1 MAIMP
6 STRPTLPDHFIV
18 LVDKSNYEEVQ
29 NELIML
35 GYRWRMKAPPG
46 KGTPETRS
54 SKKVR
59 HGPHAGINCY
69 SRDYGKHLWMAR
81 VLSGSRID
89 VIQKRDGASILTAM
103 EFLAKVREA
112 RGSLVNIDLETI
124 EQRFIASPFFEEQ
137 SRFIMSMPRQ
147 MGKTNAIFNWRNPMT
162 KKQRPWRFES
172 RHAADIDFI
181 KIASDLSSAN
191 PVALVRDINAKKD
204 DQVWLVVHYK
214 PLLKARLID
223 EQLGYDPAGR
233 GIAREVISAV
243 MDRGYPTRDHQA
255 FVVRVSLGETKEI
268 VTSLKDLKRLAWP
281 KGEDKKVR
289 TIEVTMPKV

>member
-1 MAIMP
+1 MAVPKAM
-6 STRPTLPDHFIV
+6 LPERFIV
-18 LVDKSNYEEVQ
+18 LVDKGTYEEVQ

-46 KGTPETRS
+46 KGTAETRS
-54 SKKVR
+54 SKMIR
-59 HGPHAGINCY
+59 HGQHVGINCY
-69 SRDYGKHLWMAR
+69 AMDYGKDLWMAR
-81 VLSGSRID
+81 VLSGSRVDI
-89 VIQKRDGASILTAM
+89 IQKREGSRVLTAL
-103 EFLAKVREA
+103 EFLTTVR
-112 RGSLVNIDLETI
+112 RQRDPLVNIDLETI
-124 EQRFIASPFFEEQ
+124 QQRFIASPFFEEQ

-181 KIASDLSSAN
+181 KIAADLSSAN
-191 PVALVRDINAKKD
+191 PVALVRDINAEKD

-255 FVVRVSLGETKEI
+255 FVVRVPLGETKEI
-268 VTSLKDLKRLAWP
+268 VTSLKDLKKLAWP
-281 KGEDKKVR
+281 AGEDKKVR